1 MQCLWKW
8 LCPLLKSSSALSAT
22 AAVCRSCSRREMPAM
37 YVFRRIQELSVYVRA
52 EIHQAW
58 DPVSENHG
66 ETGLEGP

>member
-1 MQCLWKW
+1 
-8 LCPLLKSSSALSAT
+8 
-22 AAVCRSCSRREMPAM
+22 MPAM
-37 YVFRRIQELSVYVRA
+37 YVFRRIQGLSVEVRA